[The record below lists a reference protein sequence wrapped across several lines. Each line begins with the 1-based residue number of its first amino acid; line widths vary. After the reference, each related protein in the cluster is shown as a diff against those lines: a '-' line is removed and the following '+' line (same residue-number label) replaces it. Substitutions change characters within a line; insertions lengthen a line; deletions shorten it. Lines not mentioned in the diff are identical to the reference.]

1 MGGSSY
7 GKEYVC
13 NCVFNLL
20 QYLLKYCRW
29 LLSVRGVL
37 SVEGVIYQALCRP
50 PSPPNTPP
58 GSSNPQTPPKH
69 PPRLPTLLAILP
81 FFSYTPPPANPL
93 SSFSQFSSQLS
104 VT

>member
-13 NCVFNLL
+13 NCVFNFPVSTTVL
-20 QYLLKYCRW
+20 QVAPLREGGVERGGSH
-29 LLSVRGVL
+29 LSGFV
-37 SVEGVIYQALCRP
+37 QP
-50 PSPPNTPP
+50 PPAPNTPP

-81 FFSYTPPPANPL
+81 FLSYTPSPANPL